1 MSNDV
6 KIKVSAAHEQTLG
19 FLAEIIARH
28 RQEWVTLIA
37 LRNEALGYRKMDIQ
51 KAIEMA
57 EIAKSTAQAIA
68 VKQNAE
74 RKTYGL
80 R

>member
-6 KIKVSAAHEQTLG
+6 KIKVSAAHEQSLD

-37 LRNEALGYRKMDIQ
+37 LRNEAIAFRTFDIQ

-57 EIAKSTAQAIA
+57 EIAKSTAEAIA

-74 RKTYGL
+74 RKAYGL